1 MAIMI
6 TDECISCNACDA
18 ECPNNAIYNPGV
30 PYILG
35 GKEHTAL
42 NEEHTYIVPDKCTE
56 CAGFFDEP
64 QCIAACPTDA
74 IIPDP
79 DRVETK
85 EQLMSKKDNLDK
97 IGR

>member
-1 MAIMI
+1 MAVMI

-35 GKEHTAL
+35 GSEYAAL
-42 NEEHTYIVPDKCTE
+42 NNDHTYVVPEKCTE
-56 CAGFFDEP
+56 CVGFFDEP
-64 QCIAACPTDA
+64 QCIPSCPTDA
-74 IIPDP
+74 IAMNPNL
-79 DRVETK
+79 VESK
-85 EQLMSKKDNLDK
+85 EQLKVKKENLDN